1 MDQLIAPLVECIRQH
16 NQIACVAL
24 PYVVQGNILSVYA
37 YRGCTVRHT
46 SQVLNRRLKSSR
58 VEIDLAVKLFNVN
71 RCKVFHATIL
81 NNHKGDCVTFPK
93 KSLVN
98 C

>member
-1 MDQLIAPLVECIRQH
+1 MDQLIAPLMECIRQH
-16 NQIACVAL
+16 NQVAIVAL
-24 PYVVQGNILSVYA
+24 PYVVEINILSVDT
-37 YRGCTVRHT
+37 YRGCAVRHA
-46 SQVLNRRLKSSR
+46 SQVLNRRLKR
-58 VEIDLAVKLFNVN
+58 AGVEIDLAVKF
-71 RCKVFHATIL
+71 RDEDWREVFHAFII